1 MERGGPNA
9 AHIAEL
15 ANAAFASNTPF
26 YGWPPIQRVPPVQ
39 RVEPPTPID
48 LAAKI
53 TVVYPKGQSLPESF
67 LQQDW
72 SAAPDRWRYP
82 ACLTAKLTCDAM
94 VLDIDGDG
102 APEVLIFYAPS
113 GFATAYKQT
122 NGKWS
127 LLGIVTNSNCRGVRE
142 GLSNGKVELVEIKQ
156 LQVAG
161 QRLFVAPGCR

>member
-1 MERGGPNA
+1 MVMLGLLSPIADPARIAVADQEARLESGRISPDEFDFAFLRFRSGRYGLQALDRLRMERGGPNA

-72 SAAPDRWRYP
+72 SAAPDRWRY
-82 ACLTAKLTCDAM
+82 
-94 VLDIDGDG
+94 
-102 APEVLIFYAPS
+102 
-113 GFATAYKQT
+113 
-122 NGKWS
+122 
-127 LLGIVTNSNCRGVRE
+127 
-142 GLSNGKVELVEIKQ
+142 
-156 LQVAG
+156 
-161 QRLFVAPGCR
+161 